1 MPYIIILFLFISFSN
16 CYASDFFA
24 PNIYTSNNITLSY
37 SQARDYHFKSSNPK
51 KYSISS
57 YNDYTTL
64 LDKDNSL
71 NLSLDYLHLAFS
83 IGDDNFVAFML
94 IGTSNDSLMR
104 PDGKGAAY
112 ISIWKQQG
120 DKYML
125 LAANEIYAIYGASL
139 FFDDESNIIVID
151 SPMGQCEVL
160 FLKTSL
166 FIKDNNVYYK
176 SIEKSTITPEN
187 TMENETLF
195 SSDNKVEY
203 LLNKKNGLEFL
214 P

>member
-1 MPYIIILFLFISFSN
+1 MPYIIILFLFFSFSN

-24 PNIYTSNNITLSY
+24 PNIDTSNNITLSY
-37 SQARDYHFKSSNPK
+37 RQARDYHFKSSKPK

-57 YNDYTTL
+57 YNDYSTL

-83 IGDDNFVAFML
+83 AGDDNFVAFML

-104 PDGKGAAY
+104 PDGKGASY

-120 DKYML
+120 DKYRL

-176 SIEKSTITPEN
+176 SIEKSTITPDN
-187 TMENETLF
+187 TMENEIIY
-195 SSDNKVEY
+195 SRGNQEGY
-203 LLNKKNGLEFL
+203 LLNKKNGLDFL
-214 P
+214 K

>member
-24 PNIYTSNNITLSY
+24 PNIDTSNNITLSY
-37 SQARDYHFKSSNPK
+37 NQARDYHFKSSNQK
-51 KYSISS
+51 KYSILS

-120 DKYML
+120 DKYRL

-176 SIEKSTITPEN
+176 SIEKSTITPDN
-187 TMENETLF
+187 TMENDILYST
-195 SSDNKVEY
+195 DTNVEY
-203 LLNKKNGLEFL
+203 LLNEKNGLDFL
-214 P
+214 K

>member
-1 MPYIIILFLFISFSN
+1 MPYIIILFLFFSFSN

-24 PNIYTSNNITLSY
+24 PNIDTLNNIILSY
-37 SQARDYHFKSSNPK
+37 NQARDYHFKSSNPK

-83 IGDDNFVAFML
+83 IGDDNFIAFML

-120 DKYML
+120 DKYRL
-125 LAANEIYAIYGASL
+125 LAANEIYAIYGASF

-187 TMENETLF
+187 TTANETLF
-195 SSDNKVEY
+195 SSENKVEY

>member
-24 PNIYTSNNITLSY
+24 PNIDTSNNITLSY
-37 SQARDYHFKSSNPK
+37 NQARDYHFKSSNPK

-57 YNDYTTL
+57 YNDYTAL

-120 DKYML
+120 DKYRL

-176 SIEKSTITPEN
+176 SIEKSTITPNN

-203 LLNKKNGLEFL
+203 LLNKKNGLKFL

>member
-1 MPYIIILFLFISFSN
+1 MPYIIILFLFFSFIN

-24 PNIYTSNNITLSY
+24 PNIDTSNNISLSY
-37 SQARDYHFKSSNPK
+37 NQARDYHFKSSKPK

-83 IGDDNFVAFML
+83 AGNDNFVAFML

-120 DKYML
+120 DKYRL

-139 FFDDESNIIVID
+139 FFDDESNILVID

-176 SIEKSTITPEN
+176 SIEKSTITPNN

-195 SSDNKVEY
+195 SSENKVEY

>member
-24 PNIYTSNNITLSY
+24 PNIDTSNNITLSY
-37 SQARDYHFKSSNPK
+37 NQARDYHFKSSNPK

-94 IGTSNDSLMR
+94 IGTSNDNLMR

-120 DKYML
+120 DKYRL
-125 LAANEIYAIYGASL
+125 LPANEIYAIYGASL
-139 FFDDESNIIVID
+139 FFDDESNMIVID

-166 FIKDNNVYYK
+166 FINDNNVYYK
-176 SIEKSTITPEN
+176 SIEKSTITPNN